1 MQMIHLFKSND
12 EEYKCKNDCAPP
24 KLPGTLELPSAQQM
38 DPIRKCLVFPTFLF
52 SFLNGQKSE
61 KCSLKTTF
69 FGQKAPFVCH
79 FLTEKGGTPS
89 PLNGQSVTKKLTER
103 GNLSKILFQ
112 SFLTWLLLWRASR
125 CCSLSLFVLVC
136 FYLCIGR
143 RGKIS
148 GGKMHFNSPSCAITA
163 PHAPTMIKCC
173 RCLSFTASEL
183 SRCRPQFGPFQCSRI
198 FAVWK

>member
-1 MQMIHLFKSND
+1 MRTHLLC
-12 EEYKCKNDCAPP
+12 E
-24 KLPGTLELPSAQQM
+24 KLILLNLSIPRVPN
-38 DPIRKCLVFPTFLF
+38 I
-52 SFLNGQKSE
+52 LNGQKSE

-148 GGKMHFNSPSCAITA
+148 GGKMHFNSPSCVITA

-183 SRCRPQFGPFQCSRI
+183 SRCRPQFGPFQCS
-198 FAVWK
+198 FLPHESKG